1 MEGFSLQKEKL
12 GSKSKAPGL
21 SLELGASCLLLPGG
35 ERLGAGRAVSGAAGP
50 QAVWV
55 ALRVPGREGAG
66 GSLAFLVAP
75 RGWVLL

>member
-12 GSKSKAPGL
+12 GSKSEAPGL
-21 SLELGASCLLLPGG
+21 SLELGASCLLLLGG
-35 ERLGAGRAVSGAAGP
+35 ERAVSGAAGP

-66 GSLAFLVAP
+66 GCLAFLVAP